1 MSRTKH
7 DEHAIRKLLHQGR
20 SVREVSI
27 ALDVPEVYIRKYF
40 SHIKFQT
47 WQKPLGSK
55 QEPYYTSEAE
65 MYERLHP
72 PLLIYKDLSPSE
84 KAIYDEMADD
94 N

>member
-7 DEHAIRKLLHQGR
+7 NEHAIRKLLHQGR
-20 SVREVSI
+20 TVRQVSI

-47 WQKPLGSK
+47 WKKPLGSK
-55 QEPYYTSEAE
+55 QEPYYNSEEE
-65 MYERLHP
+65 MLKDPVYTYES
-72 PLLIYKDLSPSE
+72 LSDSE
-84 KAIYDEMADD
+84 KEIYDNIKGE

>member
-7 DEHAIRKLLHQGR
+7 NEHAIRKLLHQGR
-20 SVREVSI
+20 TVRQVSI

-55 QEPYYTSEAE
+55 QEPYYNSEEE
-65 MYERLHP
+65 MLKDPVYTYES
-72 PLLIYKDLSPSE
+72 LSDSE
-84 KAIYDEMADD
+84 KDIYDNIKGE